1 LQEAITPSSQ
11 TLEDSDPMLNIWGLS
26 GYRLNNILADRKH
39 RKLLYALDDT
49 DIVFQAA
56 HIYVH
61 QQSSLKISCQVD
73 Q

>member
-1 LQEAITPSSQ
+1 
-11 TLEDSDPMLNIWGLS
+11 MLNIWGLS